1 MKLKTFL
8 NNCTIKKKLLI
19 IYVFCVL
26 IPMMVAYW
34 VIAYTI
40 SNNEKNKQKINIDH
54 VIERVNYNLN
64 SVINECKLLS
74 NYIIDDKI
82 LNEIISSKYDS
93 PLDYYEKYN
102 NLLGE
107 TTIKDYYN
115 LQNIY
120 KINIYVDNNTI
131 VNSANI
137 LKIDKNIRNKEWY
150 KQFLENDENIAIT
163 VEYDEEKK
171 IFSDSNLTRVI
182 SIVRK
187 LDNYKDGLEKIVKI
201 DINYNN
207 LLGSILNEQMNE
219 KLYIVNR
226 DKIIL
231 SNKEKYYPQEN
242 FKNISYI
249 DNKNILREENLKLK
263 EAKTEW
269 KIIFVED
276 SVNNVGFINKSKS
289 LFINLI
295 IFNLILPTIV
305 ITLISNSLTN
315 RIRLI
320 NTYLDKIKNE
330 QFNLIKEVEGTDEI
344 GSLIISYN
352 LMVLKIKQLIEV
364 VFKEDAEKKTLQI
377 SKKQAELKALQSQV
391 NPHFMFNTLETIR
404 MRCIIKKE
412 NETAEII
419 EKLSLILRK
428 TINWGDDNITISE
441 EMIFVKNYIEI
452 QKYRFGD
459 KLSYSFYIQD
469 ECKGFKIPKLS
480 ILTFVENSCVHGVQ
494 NSVNNTSINVSV
506 FKDDQYL
513 YIEIYDTGDGI
524 SKEKLNEIREKIEK
538 ADFEI
543 FKESRSIGMLN
554 AYIRMKMYFNNNI
567 TFEIESNLNEGTDIT
582 LRVPLSRG

>member
-40 SNNEKNKQKINIDH
+40 RNNEKNKQKINIDH

-74 NYIIDDKI
+74 NYIIDDKV
-82 LNEIISSKYDS
+82 LNEIISSEYNS

-276 SVNNVGFINKSKS
+276 NTRNMGFMNKSKN

-494 NSVNNTSINVSV
+494 NSINNTSINVSI
-506 FKDDQYL
+506 FKDNQYL

-524 SKEKLNEIREKIEK
+524 SQEKLQEIKEKIEK

-543 FKESRSIGMLN
+543 FKDSKSIGMLN
-554 AYIRMKMYFNNNI
+554 AYIRMKMYFNNDI
-567 TFEIESNLNEGTDIT
+567 TFEIESNINEGTDIT
-582 LRVPLSRG
+582 IRVPLSK

>member
-315 RIRLI
+315 RIKLI

-330 QFNLIKEVEGTDEI
+330 EFNLIKEVEGTDEI

-412 NETAEII
+412 DETAEII

-441 EMIFVKNYIEI
+441 EMVFVKNYIEI

-459 KLSYSFYIQD
+459 KLSYSFYIQE

-494 NSVNNTSINVSV
+494 NSINNTSINVSI
-506 FKDDQYL
+506 FKDNQYL

-524 SKEKLNEIREKIEK
+524 SQEKLQEIKEKIEK

-543 FKESRSIGMLN
+543 FKDSKSIGMLN
-554 AYIRMKMYFNNNI
+554 AYIRMKMYFNNDI
-567 TFEIESNLNEGTDIT
+567 TFEIESNINEGTDIT
-582 LRVPLSRG
+582 IRVPLSK

>member
-276 SVNNVGFINKSKS
+276 NTRNMGFMNKSKN

-494 NSVNNTSINVSV
+494 NSINNTSINVSI
-506 FKDDQYL
+506 FKDNQYL

-524 SKEKLNEIREKIEK
+524 SQEKLQEIKEKIEK

-543 FKESRSIGMLN
+543 FKDSKSIGMLN
-554 AYIRMKMYFNNNI
+554 AYIRMKMYFNNDI
-567 TFEIESNLNEGTDIT
+567 TFEIESNINEGTDIT
-582 LRVPLSRG
+582 IRVPLSK

>member
-276 SVNNVGFINKSKS
+276 NTRNMGFMNKSKN

-469 ECKGFKIPKLS
+469 ECKCFKIPKLS

-494 NSVNNTSINVSV
+494 NSINNTSINVSI
-506 FKDDQYL
+506 FKDNQYL

-524 SKEKLNEIREKIEK
+524 SQEKLQEIKEKIEK

-543 FKESRSIGMLN
+543 FKDSKSIGMLN
-554 AYIRMKMYFNNNI
+554 AYIRMKMYFNNDI
-567 TFEIESNLNEGTDIT
+567 TFEIESNINEGTDIT
-582 LRVPLSRG
+582 IRVPLSK

>member
-150 KQFLENDENIAIT
+150 KRFLENDENIAIT

-187 LDNYKDGLEKIVKI
+187 LDNYKDGL
-201 DINYNN
+201 
-207 LLGSILNEQMNE
+207 
-219 KLYIVNR
+219 
-226 DKIIL
+226 
-231 SNKEKYYPQEN
+231 
-242 FKNISYI
+242 
-249 DNKNILREENLKLK
+249 
-263 EAKTEW
+263 
-269 KIIFVED
+269 
-276 SVNNVGFINKSKS
+276 
-289 LFINLI
+289 
-295 IFNLILPTIV
+295 
-305 ITLISNSLTN
+305 
-315 RIRLI
+315 
-320 NTYLDKIKNE
+320 
-330 QFNLIKEVEGTDEI
+330 
-344 GSLIISYN
+344 
-352 LMVLKIKQLIEV
+352 
-364 VFKEDAEKKTLQI
+364 
-377 SKKQAELKALQSQV
+377 
-391 NPHFMFNTLETIR
+391 
-404 MRCIIKKE
+404 
-412 NETAEII
+412 
-419 EKLSLILRK
+419 
-428 TINWGDDNITISE
+428 
-441 EMIFVKNYIEI
+441 
-452 QKYRFGD
+452 
-459 KLSYSFYIQD
+459 
-469 ECKGFKIPKLS
+469 
-480 ILTFVENSCVHGVQ
+480 
-494 NSVNNTSINVSV
+494 
-506 FKDDQYL
+506 
-513 YIEIYDTGDGI
+513 
-524 SKEKLNEIREKIEK
+524 
-538 ADFEI
+538 
-543 FKESRSIGMLN
+543 
-554 AYIRMKMYFNNNI
+554 
-567 TFEIESNLNEGTDIT
+567 
-582 LRVPLSRG
+582 

>member
-276 SVNNVGFINKSKS
+276 NTRNMGFMNKSKN

-459 KLSYSFYIQD
+459 KLSYSFYIQE

-494 NSVNNTSINVSV
+494 NSINNTSINVSI
-506 FKDDQYL
+506 FKDNQYL

-524 SKEKLNEIREKIEK
+524 SQEKLQEIKEKIEK

-543 FKESRSIGMLN
+543 FKDSKSIGMLN
-554 AYIRMKMYFNNNI
+554 AYIRMKMYFNNDI
-567 TFEIESNLNEGTDIT
+567 TFEIESNINEGTDIT
-582 LRVPLSRG
+582 IRVPLSK

>member
-40 SNNEKNKQKINIDH
+40 RNNEKNKQKINIDH

-74 NYIIDDKI
+74 NYIIDDKV
-82 LNEIISSKYDS
+82 LNEIISSEYNS

-276 SVNNVGFINKSKS
+276 NTRNMGFMNKSKN

-330 QFNLIKEVEGTDEI
+330 QFNLIREVEGTDEI

-494 NSVNNTSINVSV
+494 NSINNTSINVSI
-506 FKDDQYL
+506 FKDNQYL

-524 SKEKLNEIREKIEK
+524 SQEKLQEIKEKIEK

-543 FKESRSIGMLN
+543 FKDSKSIGMLN
-554 AYIRMKMYFNNNI
+554 AYIRMKMYFNNDI
-567 TFEIESNLNEGTDIT
+567 TFEIESNINEGTDIT
-582 LRVPLSRG
+582 IRVPLSK

>member
-40 SNNEKNKQKINIDH
+40 RNNEKNKQKINIDH
-54 VIERVNYNLN
+54 VIERVSYNLN

-82 LNEIISSKYDS
+82 LNEIISSKYNS

-102 NLLGE
+102 NLLEE

-120 KINIYVDNNTI
+120 KVNIYVDNNTI

-150 KQFLENDENIAIT
+150 KQFVESNKDITIT

-171 IFSDSNLTRVI
+171 MFSDSNSTRVI

-187 LDNYKDGLEKIVKI
+187 LNSYKDGLEKIVKI

-231 SNKEKYYPQEN
+231 SNKERYYPEEN
-242 FKNISYI
+242 FKNVSYI
-249 DNKNILREENLKLK
+249 DNKNILREENLKIK
-263 EAKTEW
+263 EGKTDW

-276 SVNNVGFINKSKS
+276 NIRNIGFINKSKN

-295 IFNLILPTIV
+295 IFNLILPTMV

-330 QFNLIKEVEGTDEI
+330 EFNLIREVEGTDEI

-494 NSVNNTSINVSV
+494 NSIDNTSINVAI
-506 FKDDQYL
+506 FKDNQYL
-513 YIEIYDTGDGI
+513 YIEIYDTGEGI
-524 SKEKLNEIREKIEK
+524 PKEKLQEIKEKIEK
-538 ADFEI
+538 ANFEI
-543 FKESRSIGMLN
+543 FKDSKSIGMLN
-554 AYIRMKMYFNNNI
+554 AYIRMKMYFNNDI
-567 TFEIESNLNEGTDIT
+567 TFEIESNIDEGTDIT
-582 LRVPLSRG
+582 LRVPLSK

>member
-8 NNCTIKKKLLI
+8 NNCTIKKKLVI

-40 SNNEKNKQKINIDH
+40 RNNEKNKQKINIDH
-54 VIERVNYNLN
+54 VIERVSYNLN

-82 LNEIISSKYDS
+82 LNEIISSKYNS

-102 NLLGE
+102 NLLEE

-120 KINIYVDNNTI
+120 KVNIYVDNNTI

-150 KQFLENDENIAIT
+150 KQFVESNKDITIT

-171 IFSDSNLTRVI
+171 MFSDSNSTRVI

-187 LDNYKDGLEKIVKI
+187 LNSYKDGLEKIVKI

-231 SNKEKYYPQEN
+231 SNKERYYPEEN
-242 FKNISYI
+242 FKNVSYI
-249 DNKNILREENLKLK
+249 DNKNILREENLKIK
-263 EAKTEW
+263 EGKTDW

-276 SVNNVGFINKSKS
+276 NIRNIGFINKSKN

-295 IFNLILPTIV
+295 IFNLILPTMV

-315 RIRLI
+315 RIRVI

-330 QFNLIKEVEGTDEI
+330 EFNLIREVEGTDEI

-494 NSVNNTSINVSV
+494 NSIDNTSINVAI
-506 FKDDQYL
+506 FKDNQYL
-513 YIEIYDTGDGI
+513 YIEIYDTGEGI
-524 SKEKLNEIREKIEK
+524 PKEKLQEIKEKIEK
-538 ADFEI
+538 ANFEI
-543 FKESRSIGMLN
+543 FKDSKSIGMLN
-554 AYIRMKMYFNNNI
+554 AYIRMKMYFNNDI
-567 TFEIESNLNEGTDIT
+567 TFEIESNIDEGTDIT
-582 LRVPLSRG
+582 LRVPLSK